1 MVGYITYLVI
11 KLTPTEARMT
21 GQQLQAAR
29 KQKGWK
35 QERAALKL
43 GVSQAYLSLLERDA
57 RRVPEKL
64 AVKAVRVYGLSQAL
78 LPVETTWDQPPL
90 ADDDRLA
97 SELAALGY
105 PGLSHLKSQRYKKN
119 PAQLLLLALSKDDLD
134 SRLVEALPWIVLKFP
149 DLDWRWLSNAARVN
163 DLQNRL
169 GFVTGVA
176 RRLAERRGE
185 SEKAALL
192 AREESA
198 LERSRLMREDT
209 LCHSSLTQTERR
221 WLRKNRPREAKHWRL
236 LTDLTPEQL
245 DYAI

>member
-1 MVGYITYLVI
+1 M
-11 KLTPTEARMT
+11 EAGMT
-21 GQQLQAAR
+21 GKHLQAAR

-35 QERAALKL
+35 QEHAALKL
-43 GVSQAYLSLLERDA
+43 GVSQAYLSLLEKDA

-64 AVKAVRVYGLSQAL
+64 AVKAVRVYGLSEAL
-78 LPVETTWDQPPL
+78 LPVETGWDQPSIV
-90 ADDDRLA
+90 DDDRLA

-105 PGLSHLKSQRYKKN
+105 PGLSHFSHGRHKKN
-119 PAQLLLLALSKDDLD
+119 PAQLLLSALSRDDLD
-134 SRLVEALPWIVLKFP
+134 SRLIEALPWVVLKFP
-149 DLDWRWLSNAARVN
+149 DLDWRWLANAAKIN

-169 GFVTGVA
+169 GFVTSVA
-176 RRLAERRGE
+176 RRLAERR
-185 SEKAALL
+185 EKHETAALL

-209 LCHSSLTQTERR
+209 LCHASLTETERR